1 MTLDSKYY
9 FQARINDHRVQQ
21 KKYVTS
27 HNRVFYGE
35 VADYALTLIKNMV
48 TNNAE
53 VHKNPPKELIT
64 WACDTAELAW
74 EELLNRRWAH
84 EAPSIDEM
92 YEEGEKVGFK

>member
-9 FQARINDHRVQQ
+9 FQSRINDHRVQQ

-53 VHKNPPKELIT
+53 VHKNSPKELIT

-74 EELLNRRWAH
+74 DERTDPFRSVG
-84 EAPSIDEM
+84 PIDPDQ
-92 YEEGEKVGFK
+92 

>member
-53 VHKNPPKELIT
+53 IHNN
-64 WACDTAELAW
+64 
-74 EELLNRRWAH
+74 LLRNLLH
-84 EAPSIDEM
+84 GVVILLS
-92 YEEGEKVGFK
+92 

>member
-9 FQARINDHRVQQ
+9 FQSRINDHRVQQ

-27 HNRVFYGE
+27 HNRVFYGK
-35 VADYALTLIKNMV
+35 VADYALTLINNMV

-53 VHKNPPKELIT
+53 IHNNPPKELIT

-74 EELLNRRWAH
+74 EELLNRGWAH